1 MSNYQHQDYQGLPS
15 SNYGV
20 KIQNFIGLR
29 GLSTIRGKITSVPN
43 DLPADLN
50 FIKIDQD
57 IEVGYVASVSYDN
70 NPQYATTR
78 VGVGSGENFK
88 LLINNKI
95 STIVNVSSINILMG
109 LGGYHYII
117 IKYDTRNIYIPF
129 RQRL

>member
-1 MSNYQHQDYQGLPS
+1 MSSFDKD
-15 SNYGV
+15 NYGV
-20 KIQNFIGLR
+20 TTQNFIGVR
-29 GLSTIRGKITSVPN
+29 GLSTIRGKITSVPT

-50 FIKIDQD
+50 FIKIGQN

-88 LLINNKI
+88 LLIDNKI
-95 STIVNVSSINILMG
+95 SKIVNVSSINIQSV

-117 IKYDTRNIYIPF
+117 IKYDTRNIYITF
-129 RQRL
+129 R